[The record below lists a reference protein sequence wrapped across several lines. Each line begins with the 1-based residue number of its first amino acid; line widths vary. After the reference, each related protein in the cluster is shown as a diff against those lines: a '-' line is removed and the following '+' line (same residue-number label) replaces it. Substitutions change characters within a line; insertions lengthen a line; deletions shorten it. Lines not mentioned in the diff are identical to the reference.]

1 MVRRHAKINTRQ
13 RAMLSVYLK
22 RCRITQSSNTEQH
35 PAAFSNCFSIVNKT
49 VMTRLVPWTAASRS
63 APRSGKSLMF
73 SEHPT
78 WNGAGSLGCPS
89 PAWMKEYA
97 KTIHVSKMYLKEDL
111 SQTTPSCRTSAAA
124 RQRRRRPWSSVTV
137 FFCQAGV
144 WRPQAWKPRWRNRPY
159 HKKLEAT
166 FATSS

>member
-1 MVRRHAKINTRQ
+1 MLVEPKLVRRHAKINTRQ

-35 PAAFSNCFSIVNKT
+35 PAAFSNFFFNREQDRHDT
-49 VMTRLVPWTAASRS
+49 LGATEPHLG

-78 WNGAGSLGCPS
+78 WNEAGSLGCPS

-111 SQTTPSCRTSAAA
+111 SQTTPACRTSATA
-124 RQRRRRPWSSVTV
+124 RQRQRRPWSSVTV
-137 FFCQAGV
+137 FFLPSRSLAPTSV
-144 WRPQAWKPRWRNRPY
+144 
-159 HKKLEAT
+159 EA
-166 FATSS
+166 AVEK